1 MEEEPVENVPD
12 TEVKDDFIISQNT
25 ETKEPEKHENVFK
38 EEVFEDRAV
47 KKVNTAATT
56 DSQEEDEF
64 DLSDIS
70 AQPKIQSRED
80 IIAAAEAA
88 AFAEE

>member
-38 EEVFEDRAV
+38 EEVFEDKVV
-47 KKVNTAATT
+47 KKVTTVRAT

-64 DLSDIS
+64 DWAIFPHSLRYRAVRTSS
-70 AQPKIQSRED
+70 LPP
-80 IIAAAEAA
+80 EAA